1 MTVAEN
7 LEDDEEDNKSKKED
21 NKKVLSYVSDRSS
34 NGTYILKNNFGLM
47 LLGKHDIEMLG
58 DVAFELQENPEQ
70 FEKLARP
77 VIQELESMGYSS
89 NVANL
94 VVRRIE
100 FSRDITSNRLDR
112 LKLRKK

>member
-1 MTVAEN
+1 
-7 LEDDEEDNKSKKED
+7 
-21 NKKVLSYVSDRSS
+21 
-34 NGTYILKNNFGLM
+34 M

-89 NVANL
+89 NVAKFSSSKN
-94 VVRRIE
+94 RI
-100 FSRDITSNRLDR
+100 SRDITSNRLDR
-112 LKLRKK
+112 LKLRRNNGIISKGRYNVS